1 MLLAMCTAS
10 MPGRKAYSGEEWHR
24 AVILA
29 AEKQKLQEALLS
41 GAEGTWSLA
50 AVTLRVKLPIHSP
63 PAIHAHWGPRYSPL
77 PLLVTQEPPGMLMLY
92 PLPYSMN
99 KKLCSELGLAGSLTA
114 IIRKDSEF
122 GWGFVVCLV
131 VGLQQWASS
140 CAPSIIIYEH
150 STETRS
156 CQEVIESNAHW
167 LHCLAV
173 WQSSSP
179 IASRTGYCPY

>member
-1 MLLAMCTAS
+1 MKKATFLFFLDGLVCQALTMLLAMCTAS

-77 PLLVTQEPPGMLMLY
+77 PLLVTQEPQG
-92 PLPYSMN
+92 
-99 KKLCSELGLAGSLTA
+99 C
-114 IIRKDSEF
+114 
-122 GWGFVVCLV
+122 
-131 VGLQQWASS
+131 
-140 CAPSIIIYEH
+140 
-150 STETRS
+150 
-156 CQEVIESNAHW
+156 
-167 LHCLAV
+167 
-173 WQSSSP
+173 
-179 IASRTGYCPY
+179 